1 MLSIVTQNLVNM
13 VGHLGNGDLD
23 SNIVFDRDTGIFG
36 VDKSAKRAV
45 LGDHNFFQ
53 NETPTELGRANVE
66 MRLAL
71 GNALQNII
79 TGGGDVNPV
88 HQQELDRILEKL
100 FGKADAA
107 GRFTGVEGYR
117 PLSTREVK
125 QLVTE
130 AQAIRAKVALAA
142 LPEGS
147 GLNAQADGLISRLCA
162 NASLHGKEK
171 DVEKMVTKFQAALAK
186 AGTKLVAAPNDAARA
201 KITSDIRK
209 TVSSFVRDAGKLAAK
224 LPGPDM
230 ALFRVLDDAQKKSG
244 TQFSAAFLARFRPN
258 ALALLKDG
266 MTLQAFE
273 AKVKEFLPSF
283 LDQARD
289 YAQPM
294 LPRDKNAGTYL
305 AHDLGVSSRDFA
317 HAVTD
322 MQKAE
327 AVSKQAVKDGKNL
340 TSPKQFS
347 LGPDA
352 FDSRIFLRGQPSPEI
367 GPTSVS
373 AAFVQE
379 MDNRPNVQVT
389 LDDGTRQQ
397 SFKKQSEGGFAG
409 TLDGAIDKF
418 CRGNGIQAMAV
429 KSALTTPLDKLA
441 DGVANLAG
449 IPLED
454 VGVDASGCDC
464 RVSGDANGNVLVQIS
479 LNSKGQLASSLTLK
493 ISPQGE
499 RSVEAFT
506 GVQTNPA
513 FADKVEQDER
523 RTQLAKRI
531 DTLAAQG
538 AAMLVTIAGSIDE
551 KGGALGADSLATIRD
566 AAKTTVD
573 GLVDSLRQ
581 LAQGTGR
588 LEKMPA
594 EYEADFTAA
603 LNELKARCDAR
614 VDSNVKLTND
624 FSTTLD
630 QIQGRLAEVSKKFT
644 EAKCSA
650 VADTLDSFSAQ
661 TAKFLAKLKADFFLS
676 GEVSQDSIKEV
687 DDAVEAF
694 ADSVGRLLDAVPA
707 QPSLEDGVRLCAG
720 LADAK
725 FPELAFKTFS
735 EDAKTKIVSSR
746 TMVSTASVD
755 LAAMKN
761 AEKYAP
767 VAELMSSFATSAN
780 RMLALADDWP
790 VEAKQEFFHNVS
802 STMERLSQTVA
813 EGMANGT
820 DFSKGIGQVLRD
832 EFQPLLHE
840 FNANDMAFAAGKLA
854 KEIDNHLQM
863 LDDIAAGKPAG
874 GLPSLVLSDAQR
886 QDIAKAKEGLSA
898 FRDQVMQLGNIP
910 PTRSSMAAVTL
921 ALRENVAQFVDK
933 LANPGASRRVATG
946 GIFSFFAAKVASLV
960 DDDAAYALS
969 LPTARPEQNI
979 VDSANPFAS
988 QGGVGFKSFDEL
1000 RNMVRAS
1007 AALGKTLNVGNPE
1020 LQELAREV
1028 FTDLEEARPF
1038 LEIDEQNNVIG
1049 FRKIGG
1055 ETPGEAII
1063 QSVLSE
1069 VVSQRIAA
1077 YAAELGTA
1085 QDGVALDVGAY
1096 TGAAGMDKL
1105 RSALAEAFPAAIE
1118 QHQDVARAEARPAPE
1133 ILPGE
1138 VLKRGDGV
1146 FGLDIDHLKQQGKFE
1161 AFKQVFLG
1169 LLTRD
1174 AYNLYHDGITATD
1187 DAKIR
1192 EAEALLE
1199 SWMHQSSPI
1208 IENKKYKTT
1217 SSIFKNSGKSL
1228 EKIGNALLKG
1238 ALPLDGNVSYA
1249 TVTVLRDLV
1258 NDAAALAS
1266 PTGEYL
1272 SGFNTDDIGEAYQL
1286 LRRSGLTAERIDAYY
1301 AKHGNDARDLVHELA
1316 LLFNI
1321 NQMDAN
1327 GLDALSLRLFGK
1339 PIGESDPKERG
1350 EVSRIRDIIARNVGG
1365 SVKVNDL
1372 DPMSRLAPEQKAAAL
1387 FFMRTASPTTA
1398 YVDETL
1404 KIFNALK
1411 QMAAAPGAAQATVAY
1426 GGIQLNLV
1434 KSDAGVLT
1442 AEGKGWSVKTWTLQ
1456 GSKVVEVEKTM
1467 DMIFPCPL
1475 DIASF
1480 INQIEDEITL
1490 NVGAYGRQQA
1500 RALLPAVGDD
1510 AAQESSRARQLALNV
1525 IFSLTGTLATELSAI
1540 ATRDVVAIA
1549 RGMLDQAG
1557 SPKNYPAG
1565 ELAKLGG
1572 DGVARFNGAATLEL
1586 YKQMQKTDAADIDRM
1601 VKLPEESAVREG
1613 ETLAQARVRRVHEF
1627 VAELVMPDD
1636 TTRYDLDRAAGRT
1649 DADIMR
1655 TTLLAHKYELGV
1667 VLRSLDTSSNILES
1681 FSLATGEAKD
1691 GSTPRIH
1698 ELTTTLTAR
1707 MYQLK
1712 ALVAEAGGIDAFYRQ
1727 LEIGDDPRIQDFL
1740 QGFSGDLAAS
1750 SDKVLARMQGVL
1762 TEKLS
1767 AAFRRSTASV
1777 QGKQLWQKTLDEI
1790 AGSGTLDVDTG
1801 YGQLLME
1808 ALSTYFSKMEPI
1820 DRHRMA
1826 SSLLRFAG
1834 DQSSLGE
1841 ILGAMIKGAGP
1852 VLQKLMQGLPQTA
1865 LPDDLREAVTDL
1877 KSNLPPISPEMVRAS
1892 LLDMVL
1898 RSNGRI
1904 QRIELTRSLGAAT
1917 VGQAFL
1923 CKVVTTDNPLGDEC
1937 VIKLLRPDA
1946 QSRAARERDLFLEIA
1961 ERTPGMK
1968 GVFDV
1973 RLEGIFQELDFTV
1986 EANNIKQGTVYT
1998 SGVVKDTVA
2007 GVRSME
2013 LYPSINATAN
2023 TLVLRKAPGVTY
2035 DRFVAQSKAKVAGI
2049 VSSFERVRN
2058 EDGTVTYKS
2067 GDMTKVFRARRNLI
2081 IAYDEVHAR
2090 QERLVGFMEKWAYEA
2105 IFGDGFFHGDVHAGN
2120 LMCDAST
2127 LTVIDY
2133 GNASRLSE
2141 TDRENLKWGL
2151 AWIPARNAKNFV
2163 SYYEKLLSADG
2174 KKSLNAC
2181 RDELVRNLQSLF
2193 DRSDVSDVGRVM
2205 AAAFQLIQQMDV
2217 ELPGPIFNMMQ
2228 SMQRLD
2234 ETARL
2239 LNEQMENIRTTVESL
2254 ELTADLQPG
2263 ETLPAFLQ
2271 PFHEMAHSEKKID
2284 DGTDVTFKDLF
2295 QMMAKRIRVGD
2306 IPADED
2312 VFLNIDVKGAAFIT
2326 ELTSY
2331 DLSERTAPSP
2341 RYQDHLEDLVKAVF
2355 DSEDPDTAK
2364 AALFGEFDQLK
2375 ELATSLVNE
2384 SDPFLAIAASGLLD
2398 ALAQQP
2404 ASMEAGDRDA
2414 WMAFASNLA
2423 IKVGQTN
2430 GTMFNICSLTMPTRM
2445 NIRVCPPYD
2454 DASAGFANAINRGGE
2469 EFAKQVGVV
2478 GGLLQGGVGLLTT
2491 FQQLAKEEEQR
2502 EARAEF
2508 VDKNYGSYANAH
2520 GLFGLE
2526 TATVEKTMRD
2536 FRFRPDLPKILT
2548 TAGWNT
2554 SADNRAAV
2562 VETLR
2567 FNIDNVMRDLD
2578 AAGFH
2583 QRTDRAA
2590 QDGKRTAFIELAM
2603 TKVYVA
2609 HPEWSTGLARLSD
2622 SDIDQIAAG
2631 DADIRTALAFLK
2643 RVANPPAQS
2652 SQAAQPPSSDQ

>member
-1 MLSIVTQNLVNM
+1 MLSIGTQNLVNM
-13 VGHLGNGDLD
+13 VGHLGKGDLD
-23 SNIVFDRDTGIFG
+23 SNIVFDRDTGMFG

-53 NETPTELGRANVE
+53 NETPTELGRANVV
-66 MRLAL
+66 MRSAL
-71 GNALQNII
+71 VNALQNII

-117 PLSTREVK
+117 PLSAREVK

-162 NASLHGKEK
+162 NASLHGKER
-171 DVEKMVTKFQAALAK
+171 DVEKMVAKFEAALAK
-186 AGTKLVAAPNDAARA
+186 AGAKLVAAPNEAARA

-209 TVSSFVRDAGKLAAK
+209 IVSSFVRDAGKLATK

-294 LPRDKNAGTYL
+294 LPQDKNAGTYL

-389 LDDGTRQQ
+389 LDDGARQQ

-523 RTQLAKRI
+523 RTQLAERI
-531 DTLAAQG
+531 DALAAQG
-538 AAMLVTIAGSIDE
+538 AEMLETIAGSIDE

-676 GEVSQDSIKEV
+676 GEVSQASIKEV

-840 FNANDMAFAAGKLA
+840 FNANEMAFAAGKFA
-854 KEIDNHLQM
+854 KEIDNHLQL

-874 GLPSLVLSDAQR
+874 GRPPLVLSDAQR

-946 GIFSFFAAKVASLV
+946 GIFSFLAAKVASLM

-969 LPTARPEQNI
+969 LPTARPEQNT

-1028 FTDLEEARPF
+1028 FADLEEARPF
-1038 LEIDEQNNVIG
+1038 LEIDDQNNVIG

-1169 LLTRD
+1169 LLARD
-1174 AYNLYHDGITATD
+1174 AYNLYHDGIIAED
-1187 DAKIR
+1187 EAKKR
-1192 EAEALLE
+1192 EAESLLE

-1208 IENKKYKTT
+1208 IKKY
-1217 SSIFKNSGKSL
+1217 
-1228 EKIGNALLKG
+1228 
-1238 ALPLDGNVSYA
+1238 
-1249 TVTVLRDLV
+1249 
-1258 NDAAALAS
+1258 
-1266 PTGEYL
+1266 
-1272 SGFNTDDIGEAYQL
+1272 NT
-1286 LRRSGLTAERIDAYY
+1286 
-1301 AKHGNDARDLVHELA
+1301 
-1316 LLFNI
+1316 F
-1321 NQMDAN
+1321 
-1327 GLDALSLRLFGK
+1327 
-1339 PIGESDPKERG
+1339 
-1350 EVSRIRDIIARNVGG
+1350 
-1365 SVKVNDL
+1365 
-1372 DPMSRLAPEQKAAAL
+1372 
-1387 FFMRTASPTTA
+1387 
-1398 YVDETL
+1398 
-1404 KIFNALK
+1404 
-1411 QMAAAPGAAQATVAY
+1411 
-1426 GGIQLNLV
+1426 
-1434 KSDAGVLT
+1434 
-1442 AEGKGWSVKTWTLQ
+1442 W
-1456 GSKVVEVEKTM
+1456 
-1467 DMIFPCPL
+1467 
-1475 DIASF
+1475 
-1480 INQIEDEITL
+1480 
-1490 NVGAYGRQQA
+1490 
-1500 RALLPAVGDD
+1500 
-1510 AAQESSRARQLALNV
+1510 
-1525 IFSLTGTLATELSAI
+1525 
-1540 ATRDVVAIA
+1540 
-1549 RGMLDQAG
+1549 
-1557 SPKNYPAG
+1557 
-1565 ELAKLGG
+1565 
-1572 DGVARFNGAATLEL
+1572 
-1586 YKQMQKTDAADIDRM
+1586 
-1601 VKLPEESAVREG
+1601 
-1613 ETLAQARVRRVHEF
+1613 
-1627 VAELVMPDD
+1627 
-1636 TTRYDLDRAAGRT
+1636 
-1649 DADIMR
+1649 
-1655 TTLLAHKYELGV
+1655 
-1667 VLRSLDTSSNILES
+1667 
-1681 FSLATGEAKD
+1681 
-1691 GSTPRIH
+1691 
-1698 ELTTTLTAR
+1698 
-1707 MYQLK
+1707 
-1712 ALVAEAGGIDAFYRQ
+1712 
-1727 LEIGDDPRIQDFL
+1727 
-1740 QGFSGDLAAS
+1740 
-1750 SDKVLARMQGVL
+1750 
-1762 TEKLS
+1762 
-1767 AAFRRSTASV
+1767 
-1777 QGKQLWQKTLDEI
+1777 
-1790 AGSGTLDVDTG
+1790 
-1801 YGQLLME
+1801 
-1808 ALSTYFSKMEPI
+1808 
-1820 DRHRMA
+1820 
-1826 SSLLRFAG
+1826 
-1834 DQSSLGE
+1834 
-1841 ILGAMIKGAGP
+1841 
-1852 VLQKLMQGLPQTA
+1852 
-1865 LPDDLREAVTDL
+1865 
-1877 KSNLPPISPEMVRAS
+1877 
-1892 LLDMVL
+1892 
-1898 RSNGRI
+1898 
-1904 QRIELTRSLGAAT
+1904 
-1917 VGQAFL
+1917 
-1923 CKVVTTDNPLGDEC
+1923 
-1937 VIKLLRPDA
+1937 
-1946 QSRAARERDLFLEIA
+1946 
-1961 ERTPGMK
+1961 
-1968 GVFDV
+1968 
-1973 RLEGIFQELDFTV
+1973 
-1986 EANNIKQGTVYT
+1986 
-1998 SGVVKDTVA
+1998 
-2007 GVRSME
+2007 
-2013 LYPSINATAN
+2013 
-2023 TLVLRKAPGVTY
+2023 
-2035 DRFVAQSKAKVAGI
+2035 
-2049 VSSFERVRN
+2049 
-2058 EDGTVTYKS
+2058 
-2067 GDMTKVFRARRNLI
+2067 
-2081 IAYDEVHAR
+2081 
-2090 QERLVGFMEKWAYEA
+2090 
-2105 IFGDGFFHGDVHAGN
+2105 
-2120 LMCDAST
+2120 
-2127 LTVIDY
+2127 
-2133 GNASRLSE
+2133 
-2141 TDRENLKWGL
+2141 
-2151 AWIPARNAKNFV
+2151 
-2163 SYYEKLLSADG
+2163 
-2174 KKSLNAC
+2174 
-2181 RDELVRNLQSLF
+2181 
-2193 DRSDVSDVGRVM
+2193 
-2205 AAAFQLIQQMDV
+2205 
-2217 ELPGPIFNMMQ
+2217 
-2228 SMQRLD
+2228 
-2234 ETARL
+2234 
-2239 LNEQMENIRTTVESL
+2239 
-2254 ELTADLQPG
+2254 
-2263 ETLPAFLQ
+2263 
-2271 PFHEMAHSEKKID
+2271 
-2284 DGTDVTFKDLF
+2284 
-2295 QMMAKRIRVGD
+2295 
-2306 IPADED
+2306 
-2312 VFLNIDVKGAAFIT
+2312 
-2326 ELTSY
+2326 
-2331 DLSERTAPSP
+2331 
-2341 RYQDHLEDLVKAVF
+2341 
-2355 DSEDPDTAK
+2355 
-2364 AALFGEFDQLK
+2364 
-2375 ELATSLVNE
+2375 
-2384 SDPFLAIAASGLLD
+2384 
-2398 ALAQQP
+2398 
-2404 ASMEAGDRDA
+2404 
-2414 WMAFASNLA
+2414 
-2423 IKVGQTN
+2423 
-2430 GTMFNICSLTMPTRM
+2430 
-2445 NIRVCPPYD
+2445 
-2454 DASAGFANAINRGGE
+2454 
-2469 EFAKQVGVV
+2469 
-2478 GGLLQGGVGLLTT
+2478 
-2491 FQQLAKEEEQR
+2491 
-2502 EARAEF
+2502 
-2508 VDKNYGSYANAH
+2508 
-2520 GLFGLE
+2520 
-2526 TATVEKTMRD
+2526 
-2536 FRFRPDLPKILT
+2536 
-2548 TAGWNT
+2548 
-2554 SADNRAAV
+2554 
-2562 VETLR
+2562 
-2567 FNIDNVMRDLD
+2567 
-2578 AAGFH
+2578 
-2583 QRTDRAA
+2583 
-2590 QDGKRTAFIELAM
+2590 
-2603 TKVYVA
+2603 
-2609 HPEWSTGLARLSD
+2609 WSTTKNCYCESHR
-2622 SDIDQIAAG
+2622 
-2631 DADIRTALAFLK
+2631 
-2643 RVANPPAQS
+2643 
-2652 SQAAQPPSSDQ
+2652 

>member
-1 MLSIVTQNLVNM
+1 
-13 VGHLGNGDLD
+13 
-23 SNIVFDRDTGIFG
+23 
-36 VDKSAKRAV
+36 
-45 LGDHNFFQ
+45 
-53 NETPTELGRANVE
+53 
-66 MRLAL
+66 
-71 GNALQNII
+71 
-79 TGGGDVNPV
+79 
-88 HQQELDRILEKL
+88 
-100 FGKADAA
+100 
-107 GRFTGVEGYR
+107 
-117 PLSTREVK
+117 
-125 QLVTE
+125 
-130 AQAIRAKVALAA
+130 
-142 LPEGS
+142 
-147 GLNAQADGLISRLCA
+147 
-162 NASLHGKEK
+162 
-171 DVEKMVTKFQAALAK
+171 
-186 AGTKLVAAPNDAARA
+186 
-201 KITSDIRK
+201 
-209 TVSSFVRDAGKLAAK
+209 
-224 LPGPDM
+224 
-230 ALFRVLDDAQKKSG
+230 
-244 TQFSAAFLARFRPN
+244 
-258 ALALLKDG
+258 
-266 MTLQAFE
+266 
-273 AKVKEFLPSF
+273 
-283 LDQARD
+283 
-289 YAQPM
+289 
-294 LPRDKNAGTYL
+294 
-305 AHDLGVSSRDFA
+305 
-317 HAVTD
+317 
-322 MQKAE
+322 
-327 AVSKQAVKDGKNL
+327 
-340 TSPKQFS
+340 
-347 LGPDA
+347 
-352 FDSRIFLRGQPSPEI
+352 
-367 GPTSVS
+367 
-373 AAFVQE
+373 
-379 MDNRPNVQVT
+379 
-389 LDDGTRQQ
+389 
-397 SFKKQSEGGFAG
+397 
-409 TLDGAIDKF
+409 
-418 CRGNGIQAMAV
+418 
-429 KSALTTPLDKLA
+429 
-441 DGVANLAG
+441 
-449 IPLED
+449 
-454 VGVDASGCDC
+454 
-464 RVSGDANGNVLVQIS
+464 
-479 LNSKGQLASSLTLK
+479 
-493 ISPQGE
+493 
-499 RSVEAFT
+499 
-506 GVQTNPA
+506 
-513 FADKVEQDER
+513 
-523 RTQLAKRI
+523 
-531 DTLAAQG
+531 
-538 AAMLVTIAGSIDE
+538 
-551 KGGALGADSLATIRD
+551 
-566 AAKTTVD
+566 
-573 GLVDSLRQ
+573 
-581 LAQGTGR
+581 
-588 LEKMPA
+588 MP
-594 EYEADFTAA
+594 
-603 LNELKARCDAR
+603 
-614 VDSNVKLTND
+614 
-624 FSTTLD
+624 
-630 QIQGRLAEVSKKFT
+630 
-644 EAKCSA
+644 
-650 VADTLDSFSAQ
+650 
-661 TAKFLAKLKADFFLS
+661 
-676 GEVSQDSIKEV
+676 
-687 DDAVEAF
+687 
-694 ADSVGRLLDAVPA
+694 
-707 QPSLEDGVRLCAG
+707 
-720 LADAK
+720 
-725 FPELAFKTFS
+725 
-735 EDAKTKIVSSR
+735 
-746 TMVSTASVD
+746 
-755 LAAMKN
+755 
-761 AEKYAP
+761 
-767 VAELMSSFATSAN
+767 
-780 RMLALADDWP
+780 
-790 VEAKQEFFHNVS
+790 
-802 STMERLSQTVA
+802 
-813 EGMANGT
+813 
-820 DFSKGIGQVLRD
+820 
-832 EFQPLLHE
+832 
-840 FNANDMAFAAGKLA
+840 
-854 KEIDNHLQM
+854 
-863 LDDIAAGKPAG
+863 
-874 GLPSLVLSDAQR
+874 
-886 QDIAKAKEGLSA
+886 
-898 FRDQVMQLGNIP
+898 
-910 PTRSSMAAVTL
+910 
-921 ALRENVAQFVDK
+921 
-933 LANPGASRRVATG
+933 
-946 GIFSFFAAKVASLV
+946 
-960 DDDAAYALS
+960 
-969 LPTARPEQNI
+969 
-979 VDSANPFAS
+979 
-988 QGGVGFKSFDEL
+988 
-1000 RNMVRAS
+1000 
-1007 AALGKTLNVGNPE
+1007 
-1020 LQELAREV
+1020 
-1028 FTDLEEARPF
+1028 
-1038 LEIDEQNNVIG
+1038 
-1049 FRKIGG
+1049 
-1055 ETPGEAII
+1055 
-1063 QSVLSE
+1063 
-1069 VVSQRIAA
+1069 
-1077 YAAELGTA
+1077 
-1085 QDGVALDVGAY
+1085 
-1096 TGAAGMDKL
+1096 
-1105 RSALAEAFPAAIE
+1105 
-1118 QHQDVARAEARPAPE
+1118 
-1133 ILPGE
+1133 
-1138 VLKRGDGV
+1138 
-1146 FGLDIDHLKQQGKFE
+1146 
-1161 AFKQVFLG
+1161 
-1169 LLTRD
+1169 
-1174 AYNLYHDGITATD
+1174 
-1187 DAKIR
+1187 
-1192 EAEALLE
+1192 
-1199 SWMHQSSPI
+1199 
-1208 IENKKYKTT
+1208 
-1217 SSIFKNSGKSL
+1217 
-1228 EKIGNALLKG
+1228 
-1238 ALPLDGNVSYA
+1238 
-1249 TVTVLRDLV
+1249 
-1258 NDAAALAS
+1258 
-1266 PTGEYL
+1266 
-1272 SGFNTDDIGEAYQL
+1272 
-1286 LRRSGLTAERIDAYY
+1286 
-1301 AKHGNDARDLVHELA
+1301 ELA

-1339 PIGESDPKERG
+1339 PIGESDPTERSA
-1350 EVSRIRDIIARNVGG
+1350 VSRIRDIIARNVGG

-1411 QMAAAPGAAQATVAY
+1411 QMAAAPEAAQATVTY

-1456 GSKVVEVEKTM
+1456 GSNVKVVEKTR

-1500 RALLPAVGDD
+1500 RALLQAVGDD

-1557 SPKNYPAG
+1557 SPKNYLAG

-1586 YKQMQKTDAADIDRM
+1586 YKQMQKTAAADIDRM

-1727 LEIGDDPRIQDFL
+1727 LETGDDPRIQDFL

-2271 PFHEMAHSEKKID
+2271 PFHEMAHSEKKIG

-2306 IPADED
+2306 IPTDED
-2312 VFLNIDVKGAAFIT
+2312 GFLNIDVKGGAFIT

-2331 DLSERTAPSP
+2331 GLSNRRTEPSP

-2375 ELATSLVNE
+2375 ALATSLVNE
-2384 SDPFLAIAASGLLD
+2384 SDPFLAIVASGLLD

-2430 GTMFNICSLTMPTRM
+2430 VTMFGICGRTMPTRM
-2445 NIRVCPPYD
+2445 HIRVCPPYD

-2508 VDKNYGSYANAH
+2508 VDKNYGSYANDH

-2609 HPEWSTGLARLSD
+2609 HPEWSTGLAGLSD
-2622 SDIDQIAAG
+2622 SAIDQIAAG

>member
-1 MLSIVTQNLVNM
+1 MLSTVTQNLVNM

-23 SNIVFDRDTGIFG
+23 SNIVFDRDTGMFG

-53 NETPTELGRANVE
+53 NETPTELGMANGV
-66 MRLAL
+66 MRSVL

-117 PLSTREVK
+117 PLSAREVK
-125 QLVTE
+125 QLVTG

-171 DVEKMVTKFQAALAK
+171 DVEKMVAKFEAALAK
-186 AGTKLVAAPNDAARA
+186 AGTKLVAAPNDAVRA

-397 SFKKQSEGGFAG
+397 SFKKQAEGGFAG

-464 RVSGDANGNVLVQIS
+464 RVSGDANGNMLVQIS

-523 RTQLAKRI
+523 RTQLAERI
-531 DTLAAQG
+531 DALAAQG

-588 LEKMPA
+588 LEKMPT

-630 QIQGRLAEVSKKFT
+630 QIQRRLAEVSQKFT

-687 DDAVEAF
+687 DNAVEAF

-840 FNANDMAFAAGKLA
+840 FNANEMAFAAGKFA
-854 KEIDNHLQM
+854 KEIDNHLQL

-969 LPTARPEQNI
+969 LPTARPEQNT

-1000 RNMVRAS
+1000 RSMVRAS

-1028 FTDLEEARPF
+1028 FADLEEARPF

-1069 VVSQRIAA
+1069 F
-1077 YAAELGTA
+1077 
-1085 QDGVALDVGAY
+1085 
-1096 TGAAGMDKL
+1096 
-1105 RSALAEAFPAAIE
+1105 RSASPPTPPSLAPRRTAWRWTWVPT
-1118 QHQDVARAEARPAPE
+1118 RARPAWTSC
-1133 ILPGE
+1133 
-1138 VLKRGDGV
+1138 GV
-1146 FGLDIDHLKQQGKFE
+1146 
-1161 AFKQVFLG
+1161 
-1169 LLTRD
+1169 RW
-1174 AYNLYHDGITATD
+1174 
-1187 DAKIR
+1187 R
-1192 EAEALLE
+1192 
-1199 SWMHQSSPI
+1199 
-1208 IENKKYKTT
+1208 
-1217 SSIFKNSGKSL
+1217 
-1228 EKIGNALLKG
+1228 
-1238 ALPLDGNVSYA
+1238 
-1249 TVTVLRDLV
+1249 
-1258 NDAAALAS
+1258 
-1266 PTGEYL
+1266 
-1272 SGFNTDDIGEAYQL
+1272 
-1286 LRRSGLTAERIDAYY
+1286 RRSPPRSSSTRTW
-1301 AKHGNDARDLVHELA
+1301 
-1316 LLFNI
+1316 
-1321 NQMDAN
+1321 
-1327 GLDALSLRLFGK
+1327 
-1339 PIGESDPKERG
+1339 RG
-1350 EVSRIRDIIARNVGG
+1350 PR
-1365 SVKVNDL
+1365 
-1372 DPMSRLAPEQKAAAL
+1372 
-1387 FFMRTASPTTA
+1387 
-1398 YVDETL
+1398 
-1404 KIFNALK
+1404 
-1411 QMAAAPGAAQATVAY
+1411 
-1426 GGIQLNLV
+1426 
-1434 KSDAGVLT
+1434 
-1442 AEGKGWSVKTWTLQ
+1442 
-1456 GSKVVEVEKTM
+1456 
-1467 DMIFPCPL
+1467 
-1475 DIASF
+1475 
-1480 INQIEDEITL
+1480 
-1490 NVGAYGRQQA
+1490 
-1500 RALLPAVGDD
+1500 
-1510 AAQESSRARQLALNV
+1510 RARL
-1525 IFSLTGTLATELSAI
+1525 
-1540 ATRDVVAIA
+1540 
-1549 RGMLDQAG
+1549 
-1557 SPKNYPAG
+1557 P
-1565 ELAKLGG
+1565 
-1572 DGVARFNGAATLEL
+1572 RF
-1586 YKQMQKTDAADIDRM
+1586 
-1601 VKLPEESAVREG
+1601 
-1613 ETLAQARVRRVHEF
+1613 
-1627 VAELVMPDD
+1627 
-1636 TTRYDLDRAAGRT
+1636 
-1649 DADIMR
+1649 
-1655 TTLLAHKYELGV
+1655 
-1667 VLRSLDTSSNILES
+1667 
-1681 FSLATGEAKD
+1681 
-1691 GSTPRIH
+1691 
-1698 ELTTTLTAR
+1698 
-1707 MYQLK
+1707 
-1712 ALVAEAGGIDAFYRQ
+1712 
-1727 LEIGDDPRIQDFL
+1727 
-1740 QGFSGDLAAS
+1740 
-1750 SDKVLARMQGVL
+1750 
-1762 TEKLS
+1762 
-1767 AAFRRSTASV
+1767 
-1777 QGKQLWQKTLDEI
+1777 
-1790 AGSGTLDVDTG
+1790 
-1801 YGQLLME
+1801 
-1808 ALSTYFSKMEPI
+1808 
-1820 DRHRMA
+1820 
-1826 SSLLRFAG
+1826 
-1834 DQSSLGE
+1834 
-1841 ILGAMIKGAGP
+1841 
-1852 VLQKLMQGLPQTA
+1852 
-1865 LPDDLREAVTDL
+1865 
-1877 KSNLPPISPEMVRAS
+1877 
-1892 LLDMVL
+1892 
-1898 RSNGRI
+1898 
-1904 QRIELTRSLGAAT
+1904 
-1917 VGQAFL
+1917 
-1923 CKVVTTDNPLGDEC
+1923 C
-1937 VIKLLRPDA
+1937 
-1946 QSRAARERDLFLEIA
+1946 
-1961 ERTPGMK
+1961 
-1968 GVFDV
+1968 
-1973 RLEGIFQELDFTV
+1973 
-1986 EANNIKQGTVYT
+1986 
-1998 SGVVKDTVA
+1998 
-2007 GVRSME
+2007 
-2013 LYPSINATAN
+2013 
-2023 TLVLRKAPGVTY
+2023 
-2035 DRFVAQSKAKVAGI
+2035 
-2049 VSSFERVRN
+2049 
-2058 EDGTVTYKS
+2058 
-2067 GDMTKVFRARRNLI
+2067 RAR
-2081 IAYDEVHAR
+2081 
-2090 QERLVGFMEKWAYEA
+2090 
-2105 IFGDGFFHGDVHAGN
+2105 
-2120 LMCDAST
+2120 C
-2127 LTVIDY
+2127 
-2133 GNASRLSE
+2133 
-2141 TDRENLKWGL
+2141 
-2151 AWIPARNAKNFV
+2151 
-2163 SYYEKLLSADG
+2163 
-2174 KKSLNAC
+2174 
-2181 RDELVRNLQSLF
+2181 
-2193 DRSDVSDVGRVM
+2193 
-2205 AAAFQLIQQMDV
+2205 
-2217 ELPGPIFNMMQ
+2217 
-2228 SMQRLD
+2228 
-2234 ETARL
+2234 
-2239 LNEQMENIRTTVESL
+2239 
-2254 ELTADLQPG
+2254 
-2263 ETLPAFLQ
+2263 
-2271 PFHEMAHSEKKID
+2271 
-2284 DGTDVTFKDLF
+2284 
-2295 QMMAKRIRVGD
+2295 
-2306 IPADED
+2306 
-2312 VFLNIDVKGAAFIT
+2312 
-2326 ELTSY
+2326 
-2331 DLSERTAPSP
+2331 
-2341 RYQDHLEDLVKAVF
+2341 
-2355 DSEDPDTAK
+2355 
-2364 AALFGEFDQLK
+2364 
-2375 ELATSLVNE
+2375 
-2384 SDPFLAIAASGLLD
+2384 
-2398 ALAQQP
+2398 
-2404 ASMEAGDRDA
+2404 
-2414 WMAFASNLA
+2414 
-2423 IKVGQTN
+2423 
-2430 GTMFNICSLTMPTRM
+2430 
-2445 NIRVCPPYD
+2445 
-2454 DASAGFANAINRGGE
+2454 
-2469 EFAKQVGVV
+2469 
-2478 GGLLQGGVGLLTT
+2478 
-2491 FQQLAKEEEQR
+2491 
-2502 EARAEF
+2502 
-2508 VDKNYGSYANAH
+2508 
-2520 GLFGLE
+2520 
-2526 TATVEKTMRD
+2526 
-2536 FRFRPDLPKILT
+2536 
-2548 TAGWNT
+2548 
-2554 SADNRAAV
+2554 
-2562 VETLR
+2562 
-2567 FNIDNVMRDLD
+2567 
-2578 AAGFH
+2578 
-2583 QRTDRAA
+2583 
-2590 QDGKRTAFIELAM
+2590 
-2603 TKVYVA
+2603 
-2609 HPEWSTGLARLSD
+2609 
-2622 SDIDQIAAG
+2622 
-2631 DADIRTALAFLK
+2631 
-2643 RVANPPAQS
+2643 
-2652 SQAAQPPSSDQ
+2652 